1 MASAWAAGPP
11 KRAAASPSAADFA
24 LGSAVK
30 LTTSDGEAVSGEAR
44 CELRCEPRCAVGFR
58 APR

>member
-11 KRAAASPSAADFA
+11 KAAAPPSSADFA

-44 CELRCEPRCAVGFR
+44 RSPQAQHWQTPHALH
-58 APR
+58 